1 MEGVFMEDIGK
12 GQTVFEKEIIMKV
25 DKILWPTD
33 FSENSSKALPY
44 VESLSQLYGA
54 AVHVLF
60 VLEEM
65 GPFGAWYGDF
75 ERSQIE
81 TLLKMQE
88 EKAEEHLEKICAQN
102 LNGCPLY
109 VRHTATGDPASE
121 ILKLIDKEKPGMVV
135 MSSRGKRGQ
144 FFLGSVAEKVVR
156 HSPVPVLTVPVR

>member
-1 MEGVFMEDIGK
+1 VDVLGK
-12 GQTVFEKEIIMKV
+12 VNPFFKKELSMKV

-44 VESLSQLYGA
+44 VASLSQLYGA
-54 AVHVLF
+54 AVHVLY

-75 ERSQIE
+75 DRSQIE
-81 TLLKMQE
+81 ALLKLQK
-88 EKAEEHLEKICAQN
+88 EKAEEHLEKICVQN
-102 LNGCPLY
+102 LDGCPLY

-121 ILKLIDKEKPGMVV
+121 ILKLIDKEKPDMVV
-135 MSSRGKRGQ
+135 MSSRGKRGY
-144 FFLGSVAEKVVR
+144 FSLGAVAEKVVR